1 MKVGSGPNS
10 AVLHFEP
17 TARAAQA
24 GEYVLIDAGAEIDR
38 YVIDVTRT
46 YVAGRPSAF
55 QRDFYQV
62 VLAAQEKAIGRCR
75 PGAEWRDIHLQCAVD
90 LTAGLVSLGLMRG
103 NAEP

>member
-1 MKVGSGPNS
+1 M
-10 AVLHFEP
+10 
-17 TARAAQA
+17 
-24 GEYVLIDAGAEIDR
+24 LIDAGAEIDR

-75 PGAEWRDIHLQCAVD
+75 AGAEWRDIHLQCAVD
-90 LTAGLVSLGLMRG
+90 LTAGLISLGLMRG
-103 NAEP
+103 NAEALVEPLAYSPPALTSLCRGK